1 MEYDFFLFFSLYSL
15 EYPIIRK
22 LPYDVAYEVLSSEY
36 NKWLIYDKEHSQ
48 NIGTYES
55 IQNFIKSD
63 QRLTDEL

>member
-1 MEYDFFLFFSLYSL
+1 MEYNFFLFFSLYSL
-15 EYPIIRK
+15 EYPIVRK

-36 NKWLIYDKEHSQ
+36 QKWLIYDNSHGQ

-63 QRLTDEL
+63 QRLTDEG